1 VVLQV
6 SAGRLT
12 EAEPSHD
19 GGGRADVSRVT
30 ASATLHRQ
38 PRPGRLSAST
48 IAWGLNS
55 EEGEASHALLAKS
68 TLTLDERDTWF
79 GRFEIAGKSA
89 HDLDV
94 HGSDGIFT
102 VAKLQGGYHFTEDDD
117 STDSPPIDRRWNS
130 ARQKREPGRPKA
142 ELMGMPSGQPA

>member
-1 VVLQV
+1 MLQV

-55 EEGEASHALLAKS
+55 EEGEASHALLAES
-68 TLTLDERDTWF
+68 TLTLDERTWF

>member
-55 EEGEASHALLAKS
+55 EEGEASHALLAES
-68 TLTLDERDTWF
+68 TLTLDERTWF

-130 ARQKREPGRPKA
+130 ASQKREPGRPKA